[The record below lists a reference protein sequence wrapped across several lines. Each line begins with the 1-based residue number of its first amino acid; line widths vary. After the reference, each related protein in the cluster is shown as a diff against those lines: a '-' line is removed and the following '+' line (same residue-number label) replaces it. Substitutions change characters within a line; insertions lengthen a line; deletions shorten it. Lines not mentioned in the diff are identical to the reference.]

1 MKVFYAYLIRV
12 IFCRR
17 MEVPLILISHLWYRS
32 FSALKNHELLW
43 RSCLI
48 NVLIHLVIEFIGNDR
63 IFVDLMSFRFYRLAY
78 CGFFAISP
86 VWFTCI
92 VFWIL
97 FCASKYNFILRTCLK
112 KKFQEAFGKVVI
124 CFFFFFNFFLFVNS
138 KVLFR
143 RVLELYIVK
152 RTYYQVS
159 FFSFRD
165 PLSIDWFWCI
175 LYFVTCFLDATP
187 HLYKRFY
194 LPFRRYVPCYFRST
208 IMAVFRVNCHQMTS

>member
-12 IFCRR
+12 IFCGR

-97 FCASKYNFILRTCLK
+97 FCASKYNFVLRTCLK

-124 CFFFFFNFFLFVNS
+124 CFFLFLIFFFLSTQRCFLGACLNCILSKEHITRSAFFL
-138 KVLFR
+138 
-143 RVLELYIVK
+143 LE
-152 RTYYQVS
+152 
-159 FFSFRD
+159 
-165 PLSIDWFWCI
+165 I
-175 LYFVTCFLDATP
+175 LYL
-187 HLYKRFY
+187 
-194 LPFRRYVPCYFRST
+194 
-208 IMAVFRVNCHQMTS
+208 